1 MRITVYLY
9 SFITI
14 RKKRIFLPMVLDCH
28 LYICW
33 KDLRSLPWILSV
45 NLGLVLEKIIIAN
58 FFLANENDDE
68 TLSSAITTLCLFF
81 ENLGITKSRSDLL
94 AEVAVELV
102 GNALEH
108 SRSDCFLDIDVTPR
122 DYVRRNDPT
131 GPKYYGV
138 NICVVN
144 FSATLL
150 SSQIQT
156 KLCVNSELRDKS
168 DSARYWRLREIYMHH
183 RRFFREG
190 YGDDEFFMLSAFQDR
205 ISGRPNEYLIG
216 GTGLPTL
223 IKWLEVQADGN
234 NCYVLS
240 GRRKMQFIRS
250 LLEYD
255 EDHWIGMNHEHDF
268 QHCAPDKHVFSTFP
282 IYFPGTAYNLNF
294 VMETENAL

>member
-1 MRITVYLY
+1 M
-9 SFITI
+9 
-14 RKKRIFLPMVLDCH
+14 
-28 LYICW
+28 
-33 KDLRSLPWILSV
+33 
-45 NLGLVLEKIIIAN
+45 
-58 FFLANENDDE
+58 
-68 TLSSAITTLCLFF
+68 
-81 ENLGITKSRSDLL
+81 
-94 AEVAVELV
+94 
-102 GNALEH
+102 
-108 SRSDCFLDIDVTPR
+108 TPR